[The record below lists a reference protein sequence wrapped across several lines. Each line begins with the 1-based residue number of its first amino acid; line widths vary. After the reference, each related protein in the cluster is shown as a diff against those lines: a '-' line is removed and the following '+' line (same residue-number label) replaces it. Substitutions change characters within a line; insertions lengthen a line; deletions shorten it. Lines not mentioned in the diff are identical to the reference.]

1 VKQVYAEILFKEN
14 EILMKELAA
23 TYRVKNASLM
33 NDELIQ
39 ECHDSQTGEHLEVK
53 RTENLIQ
60 QRCNISDLRN

>member
-1 VKQVYAEILFKEN
+1 VKQVHTEILFKEN
-14 EILMKELAA
+14 RILTKELAA

-39 ECHDSQTGEHLEVK
+39 KCHDSQAGEHLEVK

-60 QRCNISDLRN
+60 QRHNISDLRN